1 MQIGFRQFVCVGIR
15 KGFIRKADA
24 DELALGHHRLAYGAS
39 PFQDHGLASSM
50 QDGFSQRPG
59 NVIGHAI
66 IVHRMYKKLY
76 IECTKNIDA
85 AYKGVF
91 QSCQEDAFVR
101 RSRIAEDHS
110 SAADFTP
117 NQLSGRCV
125 KYTPA
130 VSRSQDRP
138 MAPSGSTDMHW

>member
-66 IVHRMYKKLY
+66 IVHSMYKKMYMRRTKTSSRVARKTPLY
-76 IECTKNIDA
+76 A
-85 AYKGVF
+85 
-91 QSCQEDAFVR
+91 
-101 RSRIAEDHS
+101 RSRIAENHS

>member
-66 IVHRMYKKLY
+66 IVHSMYKKMY
-76 IECTKNIDA
+76 IECTK
-85 AYKGVF
+85 KCTCGV
-91 QSCQEDAFVR
+91 QR
-101 RSRIAEDHS
+101 RLPEL
-110 SAADFTP
+110 P
-117 NQLSGRCV
+117 GRRLCTHGHV
-125 KYTPA
+125 
-130 VSRSQDRP
+130 
-138 MAPSGSTDMHW
+138 